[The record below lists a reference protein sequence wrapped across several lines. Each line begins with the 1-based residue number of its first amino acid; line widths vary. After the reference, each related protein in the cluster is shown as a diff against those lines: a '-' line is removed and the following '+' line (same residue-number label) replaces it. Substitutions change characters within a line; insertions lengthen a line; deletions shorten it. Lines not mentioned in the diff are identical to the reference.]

1 MNSETNE
8 ALKIEVYKEMKT
20 EFNHY
25 LFEIQKLWNYKF
37 LVIGAVISIAV
48 FNNFLF
54 PRTESSQ
61 PTMNADPER
70 IANLESIIPIIG
82 LLITPI
88 LALAIDLKT
97 LELGLH
103 VRVLSDNIRSAFP
116 NQKEIQLYETNIWS
130 SGEAK
135 NRAIFTLINSV
146 GTSIIILF
154 SAYGLVI
161 FLKPGWVLGVG
172 IAGTILLLLPIIVGR
187 MFYAPLFRDLSR
199 QN

>member
-61 PTMNADPER
+61 LTMNADPER

-154 SAYGLVI
+154 SSYGLVI
-161 FLKPGWVLGVG
+161 FLKPGWALGVG
-172 IAGTILLLLPIIVGR
+172 IAGIILLLLPIIVGR
-187 MFYAPLFRDLSR
+187 IFYAPLFRNLSR